1 MAKKNKKEDDL
12 FGSIPPPEEFNA
24 FPTMAF
30 PDDIISALTKSEQ
43 EVETPNSNT
52 KKTRQRDTPNSATKQ
67 RSQMALPNDNVNQRN
82 QMVMSNGNAKQHSHL
97 SMSNG
102 DVKRDDQLAQP
113 NDNTKQ
119 REVMT
124 SPNDT
129 TKRHGNMTP
138 QDDVTNCPDNND
150 NKTFKNHNFS
160 TNYLKKMTS
169 QNDVTDR
176 HNDMTLQNGHTNYH
190 SQTATPN
197 GNTKWQSQTVTSNS
211 ITKSNQIS
219 LLNDATE
226 RRDQVAWRINTP
238 PLLKT
243 KNQKN
248 LFNYL
253 SRTGSVITTIG
264 NIAKETGIP
273 ARTVQRILTLFEDVG
288 YISKEKYVAGD
299 IQGIK
304 IIVLDRMRN
313 DVTNCR
319 DQLTPPDGNVNWQ
332 GQNASKIDRIEEK
345 SIYLKEK
352 DSNDPEEQKLLDLT
366 EDDLKF
372 FFPNLSA
379 TGFGTSQ
386 IKQIVQT
393 LKKIGRDCKKIIR
406 SLEHAEWELA
416 NNCMLD
422 KNGEPVKDPCSYVFL
437 SLAREGY
444 YRRPKGY
451 ISPEEQAIK
460 DEQEEMERKL
470 KALKQKEEIEFQV
483 WKESLSKE
491 ELEKILKNKKGP
503 KEQWLRYI
511 WKQKKTE

>member
-24 FPTMAF
+24 FPAMAF

-43 EVETPNSNT
+43 EVETPNSNSNT
-52 KKTRQRDTPNSATKQ
+52 KETRQRDTPNGVTKQ
-67 RSQMALPNDNVNQRN
+67 RSQMALPN
-82 QMVMSNGNAKQHSHL
+82 GNAKQ
-97 SMSNG
+97 
-102 DVKRDDQLAQP
+102 
-113 NDNTKQ
+113 
-119 REVMT
+119 REVIT

-129 TKRHGNMTP
+129 TKRHNYMTP

-169 QNDVTDR
+169 QNDVTDK
-176 HNDMTLQNGHTNYH
+176 HNNMALQNGHANYH
-190 SQTATPN
+190 SQTVTPN
-197 GNTKWQSQTVTSNS
+197 GNTKWQGQMVTSNS
-211 ITKSNQIS
+211 ITKNNQMS
-219 LLNDATE
+219 SPNGATE
-226 RRDQVAWRINTP
+226 RRDQVAWHINTP

-253 SRTGSVITTIG
+253 SRTGSIITTIG
-264 NIAKETGIP
+264 NIAKETGVP

-319 DQLTPPDGNVNWQ
+319 DRLTPLDGNVNWQ
-332 GQNASKIDRIEEK
+332 GQNASKIDRIEK
-345 SIYLKEK
+345 RSIYL
-352 DSNDPEEQKLLDLT
+352 NDPEEQKLLDLT

-444 YRRPKGY
+444 YRRPNGY